1 MHKVC
6 PICHSDNVTGAMIM
20 IMGQYKCLDCGY
32 SGPFIMELDDQAYED
47 LLLDDENR
55 KRDQGQ

>member
-6 PICHSDNVTGAMIM
+6 PMCHSDNVTGAMIM

-32 SGPFIMELDDQAYED
+32 SGPFVMEMDDYAYEE
-47 LLLDDENR
+47 LLLDDAR
-55 KRDQGQ
+55 KKE